1 MHCIATGRLYP
12 VGLFVCALA
21 DDGAAV
27 GCRLFCLQD
36 HVITKAGGAA
46 VIADGKAFP
55 EIGQPAARHT
65 QRYLT
70 AAGAAVRAVQCSA
83 VPRQ

>member
-1 MHCIATGRLYP
+1 MCARTHAHCIATGGSYP
-12 VGLFVCALA
+12 VGSFVCALA

-55 EIGQPAARHT
+55 EIGQQGT
-65 QRYLT
+65 TT
-70 AAGAAVRAVQCSA
+70 AT
-83 VPRQ
+83 